1 MAIAY
6 DPTARKWNVAYE
18 KTDYRTDYPT
28 NLPTNITKQVIV
40 DYLYIPSGRTYNK
53 VPVYGTVSDDS
64 ANQINAATNEQNRL
78 LNQTNAE
85 LNQKNTYIN
94 SAYDTTVA
102 VAGRTAG
109 GDYVNQRELLRT
121 ISNIDPTV
129 KSILENNFKTFY
141 TTEKLQQWDSALGA
155 QPPYGTFDPNYYK
168 QQNPAVQQA
177 WQSAVANDDL
187 DIVGRYGE
195 ASYYLQH
202 YTAQGKPAGLRGNA
216 AETTAAAQ
224 AYVETK
230 PTDADLQALRTLQ
243 LGVDTASQSER
254 LLAVPEIAAE
264 WDKAKNG
271 DTYWEGLGKQYFLD
285 ANKPDE
291 FAALFRLS
299 EREQDK
305 AISFKYNVNA
315 GYGITE
321 LEDALN
327 VAVGEKAVVDVKKFG
342 ALTQNVLKD
351 TIEEMKKAKGAEQ
364 LLSIMGGFGGF
375 SEIADINQELS
386 NSILG
391 DSGVGGL
398 LSFTS
403 GDKGKESL
411 ERGLQNITGIR
422 NSATYNWQQWFDNT
436 LKEKYNKEIE
446 LGYTTDEAKENI
458 KVEAQFARDF
468 IDKYLIPRFNTSKSM
483 NEFVDYLDVKQSEQ
497 NPFQTQDLLNAAT
510 LIADLRATSYI
521 DQLKATNP
529 RYFDSE
535 FYFNPTGDAAREDR
549 YLEQTSSVNA
559 DWESAKNGDGYWA
572 QQAYRFG
579 VDVNDKDA
587 FARMHFQVK
596 GQGKG
601 YDAADD
607 ILNASKVSSQ
617 IYEVILPA
625 LKEEVLKQGT
635 IFGQFI
641 RPEEFADEMLKGL
654 DPNNKGTWQ
663 EVLDQYGLSEF
674 KGDINGLRTYV
685 IEALQTGSAQQ
696 IREQIKYLN
705 EKRKRPTQE
714 LLGVTYIERPE
725 DYTGTGTGTKPGEET
740 ELFKVFKSAG
750 YQGTED
756 EFYEKFFPD
765 VDRSEQTALTKAG
778 TGSTFEISGLNF
790 KDPLASL
797 GTLEKFMADEEEA
810 PVEEDTSSSSFF
822 SLGLDDE
829 EEGYTK
835 SKSGSQILGEFTSM
849 FKGL

>member
-6 DPTARKWNVAYE
+6 DPTARKWNVTYE

-28 NLPTNITKQVIV
+28 NLPTNLTKQV
-40 DYLYIPSGRTYNK
+40 RTW
-53 VPVYGTVSDDS
+53 VPGSSKLGGGYYSYSTVPDDS
-64 ANQINAATNEQNRL
+64 ANQINAATNQQNTT
-78 LNQTNAE
+78 LNQTNTE
-85 LNQKNTYIN
+85 LNQKNTSIN
-94 SAYDTTVA
+94 KAYDTTVS

-109 GDYVNQRELLRT
+109 GDYVNQRQILRT

-141 TTEKLQQWDSALGA
+141 TTEKLQQWNSALGA
-155 QPPYGTFDPNYYK
+155 KPPYGTFDPSYYK

-177 WQSAVANDDL
+177 WQAAVNNDDL

-195 ASYYLQH
+195 TNYYLQH
-202 YTAQGKPAGLRGNA
+202 YTSQGKPAGLRGNA
-216 AETTAAAQ
+216 AEITTAAQ

-243 LGVDTASQSER
+243 LGVDTTSQSER

-264 WDKAKNG
+264 WDKAKSG
-271 DTYWEGLGKQYFLD
+271 DEYWDGLGKQYFLD

-299 EREQDK
+299 QRDQDK

-375 SEIADINQELS
+375 SEIANINEELS

-411 ERGLQNITGIR
+411 EQGLQNITGIR

-436 LKEKYNKEIE
+436 LKDKYSKEIE
-446 LGYTTDEAKENI
+446 LGYTTEEAKENI
-458 KVEAQFARDF
+458 KVEAQFAKDF

-529 RYFDSE
+529 RYFDSN
-535 FYFNPTGDAAREDR
+535 FYFNPSGDKAREGR
-549 YLEQTSSVNA
+549 YLEQTSDVNA
-559 DWESAKNGDGYWA
+559 DWEKAKSGDGYWA

-596 GQGKG
+596 GQGRG

-797 GTLEKFMADEEEA
+797 GTLEKFMAEEEDA
-810 PVEEDTSSSSFF
+810 PAEEDPSSSSFF

>member
-6 DPTARKWNVAYE
+6 DPAARKWNVTYE

-28 NLPTNITKQVIV
+28 NLPTNLTKQEPYYYPVT
-40 DYLYIPSGRTYNK
+40 SGRTTYWATGYRT
-53 VPVYGTVSDDS
+53 VPDDQ
-64 ANQINAATNEQNRL
+64 ANQINATTNQQNTL
-78 LNQTNAE
+78 LNQQNTQ
-85 LNQKNTYIN
+85 LNQENTYIN
-94 SAYDTTVA
+94 SAYDTTVS
-102 VAGRTAG
+102 VASRTAG

-121 ISNIDPTV
+121 IQNIDPTV

-168 QQNPAVQQA
+168 QQNPDLQQK
-177 WQSAVANDDL
+177 WQQAVANDDL

-195 ASYYLQH
+195 NSYYLQH
-202 YTAQGKPAGLRGNA
+202 YTSQGKPAGLRGNA

-243 LGVDTASQSER
+243 LGVDTQSQSAR
-254 LLAVPEIAAE
+254 LLAIPEIAAE
-264 WDKAKNG
+264 WEKAKNG
-271 DTYWEGLGKQYFLD
+271 DEYWSGLAKQLYLNPD
-285 ANKPDE
+285 KPDE

-299 EREQDK
+299 NREQDK
-305 AISFKYNVNA
+305 AISFQYNANA

-327 VAVGEKAVVDVKKFG
+327 VAVGEKAVIDVKKFG

-351 TIEEMKKAKGAEQ
+351 TIEEMKKAKASEQ
-364 LLSIMGGFGGF
+364 LLGVMSGFGSF
-375 SEIADINQELS
+375 KEITDINQELT
-386 NSILG
+386 NTILG

-403 GDKGKESL
+403 GGKGQESL
-411 ERGLQNITGIR
+411 ERSLQNITGIR
-422 NSATYNWQQWFDNT
+422 NSATYNWQQWFDT
-436 LKEKYNKEIE
+436 ALKNKYDEEIE

-468 IDKYLIPRFNTSKSM
+468 IDKYLVPRFNTSRSM

-510 LIADLRATSYI
+510 LVADLRATQYI

-535 FYFNPTGDAAREDR
+535 FYFNPTGDKAREDR
-549 YLEQTSSVNA
+549 YLEQTSEVNA
-559 DWESAKNGDGYWA
+559 DWERAKNGDEYWA

-587 FARMHFQVK
+587 FARMHFQVR

-617 IYEVILPA
+617 IYDVILPA

-641 RPEEFADEMLKGL
+641 KPEEFADEMLKGL

-674 KGDINGLRTYV
+674 KGDINGLRTYI

-705 EKRKRPTQE
+705 EKRKRPTQK
-714 LLGVTYIERPE
+714 LLGVSYIERPE
-725 DYTGTGTGTKPGEET
+725 DYTGTGTATESGQET
-740 ELFKVFKSAG
+740 ALYQTFKSAG
-750 YQGTED
+750 YKGTED
-756 EFYEKFFPD
+756 EFYENFFPD

-778 TGSTFEISGLNF
+778 TGGTFEISGLNLSN
-790 KDPLASL
+790 PLASL
-797 GTLEKFMADEEEA
+797 GTIEKFLADEEEGA
-810 PVEEDTSSSSFF
+810 DTKVEEPSSFF

>member
-1 MAIAY
+1 MGIAY
-6 DPTARKWNVAYE
+6 DPSARKWNVAYE
-18 KTDYRTDYPT
+18 KTDYPTNYPTDYPT
-28 NLPTNITKQVIV
+28 NVTKEIIT
-40 DYLYIPSGRTYNK
+40 DYKYAVSGKTYYMI
-53 VPVYGTVSDDS
+53 PVYKTVSNDEV
-64 ANQINAATNEQNRL
+64 NQVNAATNEKNRQ

-94 SAYDTTVA
+94 SAYDTTVS

-121 ISNIDPTV
+121 IANIDPTV

-141 TTEKLQQWDSALGA
+141 TTEKLQQWDTALGA
-155 QPPYGTFDPNYYK
+155 KPPYGTFDPNYYK

-177 WQSAVANDDL
+177 WQSAVNNDDL
-187 DIVGRYGE
+187 DIVARYGE
-195 ASYYLQH
+195 NGYYLQH
-202 YTAQGKPAGLRGNA
+202 YTSQGKPAGLRGNA

-305 AISFKYNVNA
+305 AVSFKYNVNA

-375 SEIADINQELS
+375 SEIANINQELS

-411 ERGLQNITGIR
+411 EQGLQNITGIR

-559 DWESAKNGDGYWA
+559 DWESAKSGDGYWA

-696 IREQIKYLN
+696 IREQIRYLN

>member
-6 DPTARKWNVAYE
+6 DPTARKWNVTYE

-28 NLPTNITKQVIV
+28 NLPTNLTKQV
-40 DYLYIPSGRTYNK
+40 RTW
-53 VPVYGTVSDDS
+53 VPGSPKLGGGYYSYSTVPDDS
-64 ANQINAATNEQNRL
+64 ANQINAATNQQNTT
-78 LNQTNAE
+78 LNQTNTA
-85 LNQKNTYIN
+85 LNQKNTSIN
-94 SAYDTTVA
+94 KAYDTTVS

-109 GDYVNQRELLRT
+109 GDYVNQRQILRT

-141 TTEKLQQWDSALGA
+141 TTEKLQQWNSALGA
-155 QPPYGTFDPNYYK
+155 KPPYGTFDPSYYK

-177 WQSAVANDDL
+177 WQAAVNNDDL

-195 ASYYLQH
+195 NNYYLQH
-202 YTAQGKPAGLRGNA
+202 YTSQGKPAGLRGNA
-216 AETTAAAQ
+216 AEITTAAR
-224 AYVETK
+224 AYVEKK
-230 PTDADLQALRTLQ
+230 PTDADLQALRTYQ
-243 LGVDTASQSER
+243 LGVDTESQSAR
-254 LLAVPEIAAE
+254 LLKVPEIAAE
-264 WDKAKNG
+264 WEKAKNK
-271 DTYWEGLGKQYFLD
+271 DEYWAGLAKQYYL
-285 ANKPDE
+285 NPEKEDE

-299 EREQDK
+299 QREQDK
-305 AISFKYNVNA
+305 QIGFKYNINA

-327 VAVGEKAVVDVKKFG
+327 VAVGEKAIVDVKKFG

-351 TIEEMKKAKGAEQ
+351 TIEEMKKAKASEQ
-364 LLSIMGGFGGF
+364 LLGIMGGFGSF
-375 SEIADINQELS
+375 QEITNINQELS

-391 DSGVGGL
+391 DSGIGGL

-411 ERGLQNITGIR
+411 EKGLQNITGIR
-422 NSATYNWQQWFDNT
+422 NSATYNWQQWFDT
-436 LKEKYNKEIE
+436 ALKNKYDQEIE
-446 LGYTTDEAKENI
+446 LGYSTEEAKENVKI
-458 KVEAQFARDF
+458 ETQFAKDF
-468 IDKYLIPRFNTSKSM
+468 IDKYLVPRFNTSKSM

-510 LIADLRATSYI
+510 LVANLRATAYI
-521 DQLKATNP
+521 DQLKATND
-529 RYFDSE
+529 RYFDSD
-535 FYFNPTGDAAREDR
+535 FYFNPTGDKAREDK
-549 YLEQTSSVNA
+549 YLAQTTNVNA
-559 DWESAKNGDGYWA
+559 DWEKAKAGDAYWTS
-572 QQAYRFG
+572 QAYRFG
-579 VDVNDKDA
+579 VDVKDKDA

-596 GQGKG
+596 GQGQG
-601 YDAADD
+601 YDGADD

-617 IYEVILPA
+617 IYDVILPA
-625 LKEEVLKQGT
+625 LTEEVLKQGT

-641 RPEEFADEMLKGL
+641 KPEEFADEMLKGL
-654 DPNNKGTWQ
+654 DPSNKESWQ

-674 KGDINGLRTYV
+674 KGDIAGLKTYIV
-685 IEALQTGSAQQ
+685 DSIQTGSAQD
-696 IREQIKYLN
+696 IRAQIKYLN

-765 VDRSEQTALTKAG
+765 VDRSEQAALTKAG
-778 TGSTFEISGLNF
+778 TGSSFEITGLNF

-797 GTLEKFMADEEEA
+797 GTLENFLNDDEEEA
-810 PVEEDTSSSSFF
+810 STQEDSSSSSFF

>member
-6 DPTARKWNVAYE
+6 DPTARKWNVTYE

-28 NLPTNITKQVIV
+28 NLPTNLTKQV
-40 DYLYIPSGRTYNK
+40 RTW
-53 VPVYGTVSDDS
+53 VPGSSKLGGGYYSYSTVPDDS
-64 ANQINAATNEQNRL
+64 ANQINAATNQQNTT
-78 LNQTNAE
+78 LNQTNTE
-85 LNQKNTYIN
+85 LNQKNTSIN
-94 SAYDTTVA
+94 KAYDTTVS

-109 GDYVNQRELLRT
+109 GDYVNQRQILRT

-141 TTEKLQQWDSALGA
+141 TTEKLQQWNSALGA
-155 QPPYGTFDPNYYK
+155 KPPYGTFDPSYYK

-177 WQSAVANDDL
+177 WQAAVNNDDL

-195 ASYYLQH
+195 TNYYLQH
-202 YTAQGKPAGLRGNA
+202 YTSQGKPAGLRGNA
-216 AETTAAAQ
+216 AEITTAAQ

-243 LGVDTASQSER
+243 LGVDTTSQSER

-264 WDKAKNG
+264 WDKAKSG
-271 DTYWEGLGKQYFLD
+271 DEYWDGLGKQYFLD

-299 EREQDK
+299 QRDQDK

-375 SEIADINQELS
+375 SEIANINEELS

-411 ERGLQNITGIR
+411 EQGLQNITGIR

-436 LKEKYNKEIE
+436 LKDKYSKEIE
-446 LGYTTDEAKENI
+446 LGYTTEEAKENI
-458 KVEAQFARDF
+458 KVEAQFAKDF

-529 RYFDSE
+529 RYFDSN
-535 FYFNPTGDAAREDR
+535 FYFNPSGDKAREGR
-549 YLEQTSSVNA
+549 YLEQTSDVNA
-559 DWESAKNGDGYWA
+559 DWEKAKSGDGYWA

-596 GQGKG
+596 GQGRG

-725 DYTGTGTGTKPGEET
+725 
-740 ELFKVFKSAG
+740 
-750 YQGTED
+750 
-756 EFYEKFFPD
+756 
-765 VDRSEQTALTKAG
+765 EQTALTKAG

-797 GTLEKFMADEEEA
+797 GTLEKFMAEEEDA
-810 PVEEDTSSSSFF
+810 PAEEDPSSSSFF

-849 FKGL
+849 FKDL

>member
-1 MAIAY
+1 MAIVY
-6 DPTARKWNVAYE
+6 DPAARKWNVTYE

-28 NLPTNITKQVIV
+28 NLPTNLTKQEPYY
-40 DYLYIPSGRTYNK
+40 YLATSGKTTYRATGYK
-53 VPVYGTVSDDS
+53 TVPDDS
-64 ANQINAATNEQNRL
+64 ANAINAATNEQNKK
-78 LNQTNAE
+78 LNQQNTE
-85 LNQKNTYIN
+85 TNQKNTYIN
-94 SAYDTTVA
+94 KAYDTTVS

-109 GDYVNQRELLRT
+109 GDYVTQRELLRT
-121 ISNIDPTV
+121 IQNIDPTI

-141 TTEKLQQWDSALGA
+141 STEKLQQWDSALGA
-155 QPPYGTFDPNYYK
+155 KPPYGTFDPAYYK
-168 QQNPAVQQA
+168 QQNPALQQK
-177 WQSAVANDDL
+177 WQQAVANDDL
-187 DIVGRYGE
+187 DIVSRYGE
-195 ASYYLQH
+195 NNYYLQH
-202 YTAQGKPAGLRGNA
+202 YTAQGKAAGLRGNA
-216 AETTAAAQ
+216 AETTTAAQ
-224 AYVETK
+224 SYVENK
-230 PTDADLQALRTLQ
+230 PTDLDLQALRTLQ
-243 LGVDTASQSER
+243 LGVDTKSQSAR
-254 LLAVPEIAAE
+254 LLAIPEIAAE
-264 WDKAKNG
+264 WEKAKNG
-271 DTYWEGLGKQYFLD
+271 DEYWSGLSKQLYLNPD
-285 ANKPDE
+285 KPDE

-305 AISFKYNVNA
+305 AISFKYNTNT

-327 VAVGEKAVVDVKKFG
+327 VAVGEKAVIDVKKFG

-351 TIEEMKKAKGAEQ
+351 TIEEMKKAKASEQ
-364 LLSIMGGFGGF
+364 LLGVMSGFGSF
-375 SEIADINQELS
+375 KEITDINQELT

-403 GDKGKESL
+403 GGKGEESL
-411 ERGLQNITGIR
+411 ERSLQNITGIR
-422 NSATYNWQQWFDNT
+422 NSATYNWQKWFDT
-436 LKEKYNKEIE
+436 ALKDKYNKEIE
-446 LGYTTDEAKENI
+446 LGYTTEEAKENI
-458 KVEAQFARDF
+458 KIEGEFARDF
-468 IDKYLIPRFNTSKSM
+468 IDKYLIPRFNTSRSM

-510 LIADLRATSYI
+510 LVADLRAQSYI
-521 DQLKATNP
+521 DQLKTTNP
-529 RYFDSE
+529 RYFNSD
-535 FYFNPTGDAAREDR
+535 FYFNPTGDKAREDR
-549 YLEQTSSVNA
+549 YLNQTTEVNA
-559 DWESAKNGDGYWA
+559 DWEKAKSGDTYWA

-579 VDVNDKDA
+579 VNVNDKDA

-641 RPEEFADEMLKGL
+641 KPEEFADEMLKGL

-674 KGDINGLRTYV
+674 KGDINGLRTYI

-696 IREQIKYLN
+696 IRDQIKYLN

-725 DYTGTGTGTKPGEET
+725 DYTGTGTSSETQEET
-740 ELFKVFKSAG
+740 ALYKTFKNAG
-750 YQGTED
+750 YKGTED
-756 EFYEKFFPD
+756 EFYENFFPD
-765 VDRSEQTALTKAG
+765 VDRSEQSALTKAG
-778 TGSTFEISGLNF
+778 TGTNFELTGLNINTS
-790 KDPLASL
+790 DPFAAL
-797 GTLEKFMADEEEA
+797 GTIEKFFGD
-810 PVEEDTSSSSFF
+810 EDTDIPSKSSDFLD
-822 SLGLDDE
+822 LGLEDD

>member
-6 DPTARKWNVAYE
+6 DPTARKWNVTYE

-28 NLPTNITKQVIV
+28 NLPTNITKQVI
-40 DYLYIPSGRTYNK
+40 DYYAPMTFGKTTSM
-53 VPVYGTVSDDS
+53 VPIYKTVSDDS
-64 ANQINAATNEQNRL
+64 ANQINATTNQQNTV
-78 LNQTNAE
+78 LNQTNAQ
-85 LNQKNTYIN
+85 LNQQNTSIN

-129 KSILENNFKTFY
+129 RSILENNFKTFY

-155 QPPYGTFDPNYYK
+155 KPPYGTFDPSYYK

-177 WQSAVANDDL
+177 WQAAVNNDDL

-195 ASYYLQH
+195 NTYYLQH
-202 YTAQGKPAGLRGNA
+202 YTSQGKPAGLRGNA

-243 LGVDTASQSER
+243 LGVDTTSQSER

-264 WDKAKNG
+264 WDKAKSG
-271 DTYWEGLGKQYFLD
+271 DEYWDGLGKQYFLD

-299 EREQDK
+299 QRDQDK

-375 SEIADINQELS
+375 SEIANINEELS

-411 ERGLQNITGIR
+411 EQGLQNITGIR

-436 LKEKYNKEIE
+436 LKDKYSKEIE
-446 LGYTTDEAKENI
+446 LGYTTEEAKENI
-458 KVEAQFARDF
+458 KVEAQFAKDF

-510 LIADLRATSYI
+510 LVADLRATSYI

-529 RYFDSE
+529 RYFDSN
-535 FYFNPTGDAAREDR
+535 FYFNPTGDAAREGR
-549 YLEQTSSVNA
+549 YLEQTSDVNA
-559 DWESAKNGDGYWA
+559 DWEKAKSGDAYWT

-579 VDVNDKDA
+579 VDLNDKDA

-778 TGSTFEISGLNF
+778 TSSTFEISGLNF

-797 GTLEKFMADEEEA
+797 GTLEKFMAEEEDVPA
-810 PVEEDTSSSSFF
+810 EEDPSSSSFF